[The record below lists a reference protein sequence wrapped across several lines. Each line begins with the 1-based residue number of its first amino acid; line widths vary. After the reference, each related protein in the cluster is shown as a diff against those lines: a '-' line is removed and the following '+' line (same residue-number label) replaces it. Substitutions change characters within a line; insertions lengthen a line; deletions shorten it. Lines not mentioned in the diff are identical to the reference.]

1 LNISVHE
8 AEKLSLEAIG
18 RFVEAIE
25 DIRFTG
31 QGRQQVYGWLE
42 QVLVQQEYCQQGK
55 AARGL
60 VRRYIEKMTGLSR
73 AQVTR
78 LISRYT
84 STGRVQ
90 PTVYRRR
97 RFPDRYTR
105 ADIELLA
112 SVDEAHETLSGP
124 ATRRI
129 LEREAGLYGKQE
141 YARLAGISVAHLYN
155 LRKSQRYR
163 ERRLNYVKTRPTAV
177 SIGERRKP
185 DPRGQP
191 GYLRLDTVHQGDQPD
206 AKGVFHI
213 NAVDE
218 VLQGQVVGATPRIS
232 EAYLKPVLEDM
243 MRQFPFRIRGF
254 HTDNG
259 SEFINRTVAELL
271 NKLLIEQTKSRPR
284 QSGDNGLVETKNGAV
299 IRKHI
304 GYGYIDAA
312 HADRINS
319 FYRAYLNPYLNY
331 HRPCA
336 QADVQIDEKGRKRV
350 RYRRYQTPLETLLA
364 LDKPAQFLRQGL
376 SINALKRIAAAL
388 SDTEAARRMQQ
399 AKNRLFEKLRLT
411 AWHPRLEQ
419 RAEEMTVHGKAC
431 GDKTPHGFS
440 KNLGNR
446 ESRFPHSL
454 RPGCDH

>member
-1 LNISVHE
+1 MGL
-8 AEKLSLEAIG
+8 
-18 RFVEAIE
+18 FVAASE
-25 DIRFTG
+25 DIRFESKN
-31 QGRQQVYGWLE
+31 REQVYGWLE
-42 QVLVQQEYCQQGK
+42 RVLVGQEYAQQGK

-78 LISRYT
+78 LIARYT
-84 STGRVQ
+84 ATGRVQ

-97 RFPDRYTR
+97 RFVERYTR

-129 LEREAGLYGKQE
+129 LEREVQLYGKQE
-141 YARLAGISVAHLYN
+141 YARLAAISVAHLYN

-185 DPRGQP
+185 DPRGRP
-191 GYLRLDTVHQGDQPD
+191 GYLRLDTVHQGDQPE

-218 VLQGQVVGATPRIS
+218 VLQWQIVGATPRIS
-232 EAYLKPVLEDM
+232 EAYLKPVLEAM
-243 MRQFPFRIRGF
+243 LGQFPFRIQGF

-304 GYGYIDAA
+304 GYGYIDAG
-312 HADRINS
+312 HADRIND
-319 FYRAYLNPYLNY
+319 FYREYLNPYLNY
-331 HRPCA
+331 HRPCT
-336 QADVQIDEKGRKRV
+336 QADVEIDERGRKRV
-350 RYRRYQTPLETLLA
+350 RYKRYQTPLETLLA
-364 LDKPAQFLRQGL
+364 LEKPAQYLRQGL

-388 SDTEAARRMQQ
+388 SDTDAARRMQQ
-399 AKNRLFEKLRLT
+399 AKSKLFEQLRLS
-411 AWHPRLEQ
+411 A
-419 RAEEMTVHGKAC
+419 
-431 GDKTPHGFS
+431 
-440 KNLGNR
+440 
-446 ESRFPHSL
+446 
-454 RPGCDH
+454 

>member
-1 LNISVHE
+1 MHD

-18 RFVEAIE
+18 RFVEASE
-25 DIRFTG
+25 ELRFEG
-31 QGRQQVYGWLE
+31 ENRQQVYGWLE
-42 QVLVQQEYCQQGK
+42 RVLVEQEYSQQGK

-60 VRRYIEKMTGLSR
+60 VRRYIEKMTGMSR
-73 AQVTR
+73 SQVTR
-78 LISRYT
+78 LIARYT
-84 STGRVQ
+84 ATGLVR
-90 PTVYRRR
+90 PTVYQRR

-105 ADIELLA
+105 ADVELLA
-112 SVDEAHETLSGP
+112 LVDEAHETLSGP

-129 LEREAGLYGKQE
+129 LEREVELYGKQE
-141 YARLAGISVAHLYN
+141 YVRLAGISVAHLYN

-185 DPRGQP
+185 DPQGRP

-213 NAVDE
+213 DAVDE
-218 VLQGQVVGATPRIS
+218 VLQWQVVGSTPRIS

-304 GYGYIDAA
+304 GYGYIDAG
-312 HADRINS
+312 HADAINN
-319 FYRAYLNPYLNY
+319 FYREYLNPYLNY

-336 QADVQIDEKGRKRV
+336 QADVEIDEKGRKRV

-364 LDKPAQFLRQGL
+364 LDKPAQYLRQGL

-399 AKNRLFEKLRLT
+399 AKNKLFEKLRLT
-411 AWHPRLEQ
+411 A
-419 RAEEMTVHGKAC
+419 
-431 GDKTPHGFS
+431 
-440 KNLGNR
+440 
-446 ESRFPHSL
+446 
-454 RPGCDH
+454 